1 MSPDVKDVIV
11 ECTRA
16 SDEGRV
22 SFGEVVMMLMKAGVE
37 RYHADLVRGDKT
49 FYLPNGESEV
59 VESKPA
65 TVAPARDFAA
75 AGVEAA
81 VRAAQA
87 GRIQYGE
94 FCKLA
99 AEAGCVGYI
108 VSIVGQRVVYFGRA
122 GDSHVEWF
130 PCANRAKVA

>member
-11 ECTRA
+11 ECMRA
-16 SDEGRV
+16 SDEERR
-22 SFGEVVMMLMKAGVE
+22 SFGEVVTMLMKAGVE
-37 RYHADLVRGDKT
+37 RYHADLVRGGKT
-49 FYLPNGESEV
+49 FYLPNGESEL

-65 TVAPARDFAA
+65 TVAPAREFSA

-81 VRAAQA
+81 VTAAQA

-108 VSIVGQRVVYFGRA
+108 VSIAGQRVVYFGRT
-122 GDSHVEWF
+122 GDTHVEWF
-130 PCANRAKVA
+130 PGANRAMVA

>member
-11 ECTRA
+11 ECTLA
-16 SDEGRV
+16 SDEARV

-59 VESKPA
+59 VASKPA
-65 TVAPARDFAA
+65 AVAPARDFAA

-87 GRIQYGE
+87 GRIQYRE

-108 VSIVGQRVVYFGRA
+108 VSLVGQRVVYFGRA

-130 PCANRAKVA
+130 PGVQRAQVA